1 MAKRVHDISIRVQKE
16 KRASEIKNN
25 LYVNKLVKTSR
36 LKKFIEDILDLLT
49 YMELIMT
56 GISKS
61 FIKTNLY

>member
-25 LYVNKLVKTSR
+25 LDVNKLVKTVR